1 MFDFSDQTFL
11 EYTLSSH
18 SLCPFNK
25 SSREGTED
33 HKTWI
38 TPRSLRTC
46 HTGRKDTKTHMSSL
60 FDMQQNKAFCPIL
73 SLLFII
79 REVSHARTMTHKLA
93 LEPFWTSKPLLS
105 IFFNFYFLLINR
117 EKKGPRVQDPDFS
130 LQFQRFRGNDPKGPK
145 RVQKG
150 PFFDFCGSLS
160 LFARTI
166 PHKNCVLDPFWTLS
180 APFFWSKNLGLKSY
194 KCALIEHLLP

>member
-1 MFDFSDQTFL
+1 
-11 EYTLSSH
+11 
-18 SLCPFNK
+18 
-25 SSREGTED
+25 
-33 HKTWI
+33 
-38 TPRSLRTC
+38 
-46 HTGRKDTKTHMSSL
+46 MSSL
-60 FDMQQNKAFCPIL
+60 FDMRQNKAFCPIL

-79 REVSHARTMTHKLA
+79 REVSHARTMTHKLE
-93 LEPFWTSKPLLS
+93 LDPFWTSKPLLS

-130 LQFQRFRGNDPKGPK
+130 LELQRFRGNDPKGPK

-150 PFFDFCGSLS
+150 PFFEFMGHCP

-194 KCALIEHLLP
+194 KCALIEHLLPRNRVLNRPIDRRIRDQPIVKQLRIRRVEAIDPPLSLLHDPIRIVQ